1 MYHHTIRD
9 DEKSLPLVA
18 EHSEALLLQHVFPRK
33 NGKKNTQRKEDSVT
47 KLDEVRW
54 DILCTKV

>member
-33 NGKKNTQRKEDSVT
+33 NGKKKHPKEGRFSD
-47 KLDEVRW
+47 KVR
-54 DILCTKV
+54 

>member
-1 MYHHTIRD
+1 MYHHTIWD
-9 DEKSLPLVA
+9 DEKTLPLVA

-33 NGKKNTQRKEDSVT
+33 NGKKNQRKKDSVT

-54 DILCTKV
+54 DILCTTV